1 MKRAMVCVLCLLGL
15 VPVLPCAFASG
26 ASSQAGRKPDPEA
39 ALRRL
44 QDGNERFCAG
54 RAEHPHTDA
63 ARLALAAR
71 EDQGTYA
78 YATVIAC
85 SDSRVPVERIFDA
98 GVMDLFV
105 IRVAG
110 NVCGTD
116 EIGSIEYGLAHV
128 HTPVFVMLGHTQCGA
143 VTAVARGLDGRA
155 QALERNIPPLVDN
168 IVPAVR
174 RAVHA
179 HPGVH
184 GDDLIPH
191 AVEENVWQGIEDLF
205 MKSPAVRGL
214 VREGKVIVAGAV
226 YDVGTGRVAW
236 LPRSRVD
243 DILEKVEASPDRE
256 TEAFLEPDRQALHLS
271 AALSRVKLFRALPDA
286 QRNLLMSAA
295 TLRRGDAGEH
305 IVVQGRPLDR
315 MFVLLEGSADV
326 RINGRHVVTLS
337 DQPLIGEIEFL
348 DGRPASAEVI
358 LREAADFIELPYAAL
373 NDLMEQHPRLGYVLM
388 REIAGIEAA
397 RLRNMN
403 PK

>member
-1 MKRAMVCVLCLLGL
+1 MVCVLCLLGL
-15 VPVLPCAFASG
+15 VPSIPCAFAAGPSG
-26 ASSQAGRKPDPEA
+26 KAGSKPGPEA

-44 QDGNERFCAG
+44 KDGNERFSTG
-54 RAEHPHTDA
+54 RAEHPHADA

-71 EDQGTYA
+71 EEQGKHA

-85 SDSRVPVERIFDA
+85 SDSRVPVELIFDA

-128 HTPVFVMLGHTQCGA
+128 DTPVFVMLGHTQCGA
-143 VTAVARGLDGRA
+143 VTAVAHALDGREA
-155 QALERNIPPLVDN
+155 VLERNIPPLVDN
-168 IVPAVR
+168 IVPAVQ
-174 RAVHA
+174 RAMQA

-184 GDDLIPH
+184 GDDLVPR

-205 MKSPAVRGL
+205 MKSPAVRRL
-214 VREGKVIVAGAV
+214 VREGKVLVVGAV
-226 YDVGTGRVAW
+226 YDVGTGRVGW

-243 DILEKVEASPDRE
+243 GILEKVERDPDRE
-256 TEAFLEPDRQALHLS
+256 TEAFLEPERQALRLS
-271 AALSRVKLFRALPDA
+271 AALSRVRLFQALPEA
-286 QRNLLMSAA
+286 QRNLLISAA
-295 TLRRGDAGEH
+295 TLRRADARER

-326 RINGRHVVTLS
+326 LINGRHVVTLS

-358 LREAADFIELPYAAL
+358 LREAADLIELPYAAL
-373 NDLMEQHPRLGYVLM
+373 NDLMERHPRLGYVLM
-388 REIAGIEAA
+388 REIAEIEAA